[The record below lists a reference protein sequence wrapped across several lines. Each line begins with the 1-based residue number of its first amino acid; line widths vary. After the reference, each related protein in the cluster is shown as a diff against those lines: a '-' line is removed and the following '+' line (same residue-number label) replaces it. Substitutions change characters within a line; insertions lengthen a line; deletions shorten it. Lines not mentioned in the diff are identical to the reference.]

1 MTRETSQIT
10 KSAGGSTLTRVGR
23 EANLNAISVQLKT
36 ELNIQVKSFSG
47 LKVAHI
53 EKLVS
58 SWKDHGLSS
67 RTMQNKMAH
76 LRVALREVGREKFAT
91 DTRISNQSLGISG
104 ASRDGS
110 HSSPGRAEIESRMS
124 AMPPGARAAAGLQ
137 LELGL
142 RSREAIQSVGSLS
155 TWSKELARTGMITVV
170 HGTKGGKARVV
181 DLRYPGAKE
190 KAREAIRTA
199 QEVAK
204 DAKGKLIT
212 SETLQGAARAYQ
224 RAMAEAG
231 FIGAEASHSLRCQF
245 AQEQYE
251 RHLDT
256 TGERSE
262 ALSKLSLDL
271 GHGDGRGRYCAQ
283 VYLSSIG

>member
-10 KSAGGSTLTRVGR
+10 KSAGGSTLTKVGR

-76 LRVALREVGREKFAT
+76 LRVALREVGREKFAA
-91 DTRISNQSLGISG
+91 DARISNQSLGISG

-155 TWSKELARTGMITVV
+155 TWSKELARTGMITVI
-170 HGTKGGKARVV
+170 HGTKGGRARVV
-181 DLRYPGAKE
+181 DLRHPNARTRAVEAVFRAVEAAKQGDG
-190 KAREAIRTA
+190 R
-199 QEVAK
+199 
-204 DAKGKLIT
+204 LIP
-212 SETLQGAARAYQ
+212 SSTLQGAARAYQ
-224 RAMAEAG
+224 RDMAEAG
-231 FIGAEASHSLRCQF
+231 FKGAEASHSLRCQF
-245 AQEQYE
+245 AQEQYD
-251 RHLDT
+251 RHLQAT
-256 TGERSE
+256 ESRQE
-262 ALSKLSLDL
+262 ALSRLSLDL

-283 VYLSSIG
+283 VYLLRD